1 MGEARIFTTKGGIMI
16 GERLSDQR
24 DEFFLDIA
32 KGDLVFLQADD
43 GSEISGIAVE
53 RSIMGWM
60 LKDGVEVTE
69 YDNYLGHI
77 SLGHLLGEAA

>member
-1 MGEARIFTTKGGIMI
+1 MI
-16 GERLSDQR
+16 DDRLSDQR
-24 DEFFLDIA
+24 DEFFLDIQ

-60 LKDGVEVTE
+60 LEGGVEVTE
-69 YDNYLGHI
+69 YDNYLGHV
-77 SLGHLLGEAA
+77 SRNQLTGMAA

>member
-1 MGEARIFTTKGGIMI
+1 MMI
-16 GERLSDQR
+16 DDNLYNQR

-53 RSIMGWM
+53 RSIQGWM
-60 LKDGVEVTE
+60 LKGGVEVTE

-77 SLGHLLGEAA
+77 SRNQLIGRAA

>member
-1 MGEARIFTTKGGIMI
+1 MI
-16 GERLSDQR
+16 DDRLLDQR
-24 DEFFLDIA
+24 DEFFLDIQ

-43 GSEISGIAVE
+43 GSEIAGIAVE

-60 LKDGVEVTE
+60 LEGGVEVTE

-77 SLGHLLGEAA
+77 SRSQLTGMAA

>member
-1 MGEARIFTTKGGIMI
+1 MI
-16 GERLSDQR
+16 DEILNDQR

-53 RSIMGWM
+53 RSFVGWM
-60 LKDGVEVTE
+60 LKGGQEVIE
-69 YDNYLGHI
+69 DENYLGHI
-77 SLGHLLGEAA
+77 SLGQLTGVAA

>member
-1 MGEARIFTTKGGIMI
+1 MI
-16 GERLSDQR
+16 DSRLSDQR
-24 DEFFLDIA
+24 DEFFLDIQ

-60 LKDGVEVTE
+60 LEGGVEVTE

-77 SLGHLLGEAA
+77 SPSQLTGRAA

>member
-1 MGEARIFTTKGGIMI
+1 MI
-16 GERLSDQR
+16 DDRLYDQR

-53 RSIMGWM
+53 RSFVGWM
-60 LKDGVEVTE
+60 LKGGVEVIE
-69 YDNYLGHI
+69 YENYLGHI
-77 SLGHLLGEAA
+77 SFGQLIGEAA

>member
-1 MGEARIFTTKGGIMI
+1 MI
-16 GERLSDQR
+16 DDNLYNQR
-24 DEFFLDIA
+24 DEFFLDIQ

-43 GSEISGIAVE
+43 GSEIAGIAVE

-60 LKDGVEVTE
+60 LEGGVEVTE

-77 SLGHLLGEAA
+77 SRSQLTGMAA

>member
-1 MGEARIFTTKGGIMI
+1 MI
-16 GERLSDQR
+16 DDNLYNQR
-24 DEFFLDIA
+24 DEFFLDIQ

-43 GSEISGIAVE
+43 GSEIAGIAVE

-60 LKDGVEVTE
+60 LDGGVEVTE

-77 SLGHLLGEAA
+77 SRSHLTGMAA

>member
-1 MGEARIFTTKGGIMI
+1 MI
-16 GERLSDQR
+16 DSRLSDQR

-53 RSIMGWM
+53 RSWVGWI
-60 LKDGVEVTE
+60 VEGGQEVIE
-69 YDNYLGHI
+69 DENYLGHV
-77 SLGHLLGEAA
+77 SRNQLTGVAA

>member
-1 MGEARIFTTKGGIMI
+1 MI
-16 GERLSDQR
+16 DDRLLDQR
-24 DEFFLDIA
+24 DEFFLDIQ

-60 LKDGVEVTE
+60 LEGGVEVTE
-69 YDNYLGHI
+69 YDNYLGHV
-77 SLGHLLGEAA
+77 SRNQLTGMAA

>member
-1 MGEARIFTTKGGIMI
+1 MI
-16 GERLSDQR
+16 DERLNDQR

-32 KGDLVFLQADD
+32 KGDLVFCQADD
-43 GSEISGIAVE
+43 GSEITGIAVE

-60 LKDGVEVTE
+60 LEGGVEVTE

>member
-1 MGEARIFTTKGGIMI
+1 MI
-16 GERLSDQR
+16 DDNLYNQR
-24 DEFFLDIA
+24 DEFFLDIQ

-43 GSEISGIAVE
+43 GSKISGIAVE

-60 LKDGVEVTE
+60 LEGGVEVME

-77 SLGHLLGEAA
+77 SPSQLTGRAA

>member
-1 MGEARIFTTKGGIMI
+1 MI
-16 GERLSDQR
+16 DEILNDQR

-60 LKDGVEVTE
+60 LEGGVEVTE

-77 SLGHLLGEAA
+77 SRDRLTGRAA

>member
-1 MGEARIFTTKGGIMI
+1 MI
-16 GERLSDQR
+16 DEILNDQR
-24 DEFFLDIA
+24 DEFFLDIQ

-60 LKDGVEVTE
+60 LEGGVEVTE
-69 YDNYLGHI
+69 YDNYLGHMNRNQ
-77 SLGHLLGEAA
+77 LTGLAA

>member
-1 MGEARIFTTKGGIMI
+1 MI
-16 GERLSDQR
+16 DSRLSDQR

-53 RSIMGWM
+53 RSFVGWM
-60 LKDGVEVTE
+60 LKGGQEVIE
-69 YDNYLGHI
+69 DENYLGHI
-77 SLGHLLGEAA
+77 SLNHLLGEAA

>member
-1 MGEARIFTTKGGIMI
+1 MI
-16 GERLSDQR
+16 DDRLSDQR

-43 GSEISGIAVE
+43 GSEIAGIAVE

-60 LKDGVEVTE
+60 LEGGVEVTE
-69 YDNYLGHI
+69 YDNYLGHV
-77 SLGHLLGEAA
+77 SKSQLTGRAA

>member
-1 MGEARIFTTKGGIMI
+1 MI
-16 GERLSDQR
+16 DEILNDQR

-43 GSEISGIAVE
+43 GSEIAGIAQE

-60 LKDGVEVTE
+60 LEGGVEVTE
-69 YDNYLGHI
+69 YDNYLGHV
-77 SLGHLLGEAA
+77 SRNQLTGTAA